1 MTAKPSDDA
10 ATQSSP
16 GEAEPT
22 LRLRTLSGLSW
33 NIGAQIVF
41 QVVSLGIAAI
51 LTRILTPRDFGL
63 VAMTAVF
70 TGFLNVLSK
79 VGIAKSLI
87 NQQELDES
95 QRSSAFWVS
104 LASGCAIALLTMAAA
119 PLVARFYREPQVTP
133 IMIAIGALFIVSAF
147 ARVPEALLTRDLRF
161 RGLAMGK
168 VVATL
173 VGGALGI
180 TAALAGLGVWSLVIY
195 QGGVTLANTLI
206 YWRLVRWRPRFQ
218 FSRGATR
225 AMFGFAANLSG
236 AQVFNYWTRNADNL
250 LVGRYLG
257 PVDLGFY
264 SRGYNLMLVPLMQIS
279 EVIGAVMWP
288 ALARIQHSKERV
300 RGVVEQA
307 IGVLALVMGPL
318 SIGAF
323 LLADQLLLVV
333 LGPKWTPAVAV
344 FRILALAGLLQSI
357 ASVGGW
363 VFQSQGRADL
373 MFRWQAV
380 RGVLVVFGFVV
391 GIVIGSIEAVAAS
404 FLVITCLAFPF
415 DLALPG
421 RLVSLSLRDV
431 LRITWP
437 PIACAVLMG
446 GAVVAV
452 RLILPVA
459 WPAWLRLLLEIGAG
473 AACYWLLIHL
483 LQLQAY
489 QQARQTVLDYASHA
503 GTSKHRNRDQ

>member
-1 MTAKPSDDA
+1 MDDMPTDDA
-10 ATQSSP
+10 TAQSKPDAADS
-16 GEAEPT
+16 A
-22 LRLRTLSGLSW
+22 LKLRTLSGLSW
-33 NIGAQIVF
+33 NLGAQIIF

-87 NQQELDES
+87 HQQELDES
-95 QRSSAFWVS
+95 HRSSAFWVS

-119 PLVARFYREPQVTP
+119 PLVAWFYREPQVTP

-161 RGLAMGK
+161 RGLAVGK
-168 VVATL
+168 VAATVL
-173 VGGALGI
+173 GGALGI
-180 TAALAGLGVWSLVIY
+180 SAALAGLGVWSLVIY
-195 QGGVTLANTLI
+195 QGGVTLVNTLI
-206 YWRLVRWRPRFQ
+206 YWRLVRWRPRWQ
-218 FSRGATR
+218 FSRDATR
-225 AMFGFAANLSG
+225 TMFGFAANLSG

-264 SRGYNLMLVPLMQIS
+264 SRGYNLMLVPLTQIS

-288 ALARIQHSKERV
+288 SLARIQHSTARV
-300 RGVVEQA
+300 RSVVERA
-307 IGVLALVMGPL
+307 IGVLALIMGPL

-363 VFQSQGRADL
+363 VFQSQGRTDL

-380 RGVLVVFGFVV
+380 RGVLVVLSFVM
-391 GIVIGSIEAVAAS
+391 GIVLGSIEAVAACYL
-404 FLVITCLAFPF
+404 LVSCLAFPF
-415 DLALPG
+415 DLAIPG
-421 RLVSLSLRDV
+421 RLVNLSLRAV
-431 LRITWP
+431 LTSTWP
-437 PIACAVLMG
+437 ALACAVAMG
-446 GAVVAV
+446 GVVVVA
-452 RLILPVA
+452 RLLLPTA
-459 WPAWLRLLLEIGAG
+459 WPAWLRLLLEIGVG
-473 AACYWLLIHL
+473 ALSYWLLVHL
-483 LQLQAY
+483 FHLRAY
-489 QQARQTVLDYASHA
+489 QQARQMMLEYANHVGDSRRGGA
-503 GTSKHRNRDQ
+503 D